1 MRRGHYLVLLLPLAL
16 ALGCRRTL
24 PLPLNQQQSSV
35 SPSSRYVLTVP
46 IEPNETNPE
55 YANTRVWK
63 VTICDQDGNLLYK
76 DDESEFVGYLN
87 AYWVW
92 GGQDRVWLYNS
103 DTGRVFFWELSDGEW
118 HKTEW
123 GHGKV
128 REIDRDLA
136 PPPELYPS
144 YVQ

>member
-1 MRRGHYLVLLLPLAL
+1 MKRRRYLVLLLHLAL

-24 PLPLNQQQSSV
+24 PLPPNLQQSSI
-35 SPSSRYVLTVP
+35 SPSGKYVLTVP

-55 YANTRVWK
+55 YADTKVWK
-63 VTICDQDGNLLYK
+63 VTIRDQDGDLLYK

-92 GGQDRVWLYNS
+92 GSQDRVWLYNS
-103 DTGRVFFWELSDGEW
+103 DTGRVFFWESSDGEW
-118 HKTEW
+118 LKTEW